1 MHENIEHTVFESLL
15 ATLSQRQ
22 GKITWKKYENNSKLQ
37 TRSMIKK
44 YSGLCE
50 MHYYKYAAAY
60 IKEVIQQLDGCSI
73 QEFWG
78 IVYGFAGVLSMH
90 SKSPIFIGNLSE
102 NLDIIGIFDRLTE
115 ETLHLSNLEKEQKN
129 IYVQKAI
136 IYIHNNLDKPLKIG
150 IIAKELYVS
159 PNYLG
164 KIFYDETGERL
175 TEFINKS
182 KIEQAKILLLNPKYT
197 ILDVATMV
205 GIPDQRYFSKLFKR
219 INGLTPSE
227 FSKLNVPTAF
237 SIKS

>member
-1 MHENIEHTVFESLL
+1 M
-15 ATLSQRQ
+15 
-22 GKITWKKYENNSKLQ
+22 
-37 TRSMIKK
+37 
-44 YSGLCE
+44 
-50 MHYYKYAAAY
+50 
-60 IKEVIQQLDGCSI
+60 
-73 QEFWG
+73 
-78 IVYGFAGVLSMH
+78 
-90 SKSPIFIGNLSE
+90 
-102 NLDIIGIFDRLTE
+102 
-115 ETLHLSNLEKEQKN
+115 EKEQKN